1 MKTVLYVLTTLAV
14 VGLAF
19 WAYRENYATQKAL
32 AQTDQL
38 HVDIGKAH
46 ARLAVLR
53 AEWAYL
59 NRPERLRELANLN
72 FEKLALFPLRPD
84 QFGRVDQ
91 VAYPAQPTSDL
102 LITDPIEVSGNL
114 PASEDRQ

>member
-1 MKTVLYVLTTLAV
+1 MRTVFYILTTLAV

-32 AQTDQL
+32 AQTDRL
-38 HVDIGKAH
+38 HMEIRNAH

-91 VAYPAQPTSDL
+91 VAYPPTPVQDL
-102 LITDPIEVSGNL
+102 LITDPIDVSGDL
-114 PASEDRQ
+114 SMTEDRQ